1 MIAQGNCFTFNI
13 INVTT
18 NYRYTYIN
26 LILTCK
32 LLSLINPPL
41 IQYF

>member
-13 INVTT
+13 IVTT
-18 NYRYTYIN
+18 NYRDTHIN

>member
-13 INVTT
+13 IVTT
-18 NYRYTYIN
+18 NYRDTYIN
-26 LILTCK
+26 LILTCN

>member
-13 INVTT
+13 IITT
-18 NYRYTYIN
+18 NYRDTYIN
-26 LILTCK
+26 LILTS
-32 LLSLINPPL
+32 LLYINHPL